1 MRKTVKEVNNC
12 IYLMDVISE
21 LYRVKYKLTVEQFL
35 DLDAKIGL
43 LKYIS
48 ENTWY
53 FDECPNKEEMLK
65 RIKNNVVERVKW

>member
-12 IYLMDVISE
+12 IYLMDVITE
-21 LYRVKYKLTVEQFL
+21 LYRVKHKLTVEQFL

-65 RIKNNVVERVKW
+65 RIEEYVNAKEK

>member
-53 FDECPNKEEMLK
+53 FDECLNKEEMLK
-65 RIKNNVVERVKW
+65 RIEEYVNAKEK

>member
-12 IYLMDVISE
+12 IYLMDVITE
-21 LYRVKYKLTVEQFL
+21 LYRVKHKLTVEQFL

-53 FDECPNKEEMLK
+53 FAECPNKEEMLK
-65 RIKNNVVERVKW
+65 RIEEYVNAKEK

>member
-35 DLDAKIGL
+35 DLDEKIGL

-65 RIKNNVVERVKW
+65 RIEEYVNAKEK

>member
-21 LYRVKYKLTVEQFL
+21 LYRLKYKLTVEQFL

-65 RIKNNVVERVKW
+65 RIEEYVNAKEK

>member
-65 RIKNNVVERVKW
+65 IIEKYVNTKEK

>member
-12 IYLMDVISE
+12 IYLMDVVSE
-21 LYRVKYKLTVEQFL
+21 LYRVKHKLTVEQFL
-35 DLDAKIGL
+35 ELDARIGL

-53 FDECPNKEEMLK
+53 FDECISKKEMLK
-65 RIKNNVVERVKW
+65 RAEEYVNAKEK

>member
-12 IYLMDVISE
+12 IYLMDIVSE
-21 LYRVKYKLTVEQFL
+21 LYRVKHKLTVEQFL
-35 DLDAKIGL
+35 ELDNRLHL

-53 FDECPNKEEMLK
+53 FDECPNKKEMLK
-65 RIKNNVVERVKW
+65 RAEEYVNAKDK

>member
-65 RIKNNVVERVKW
+65 RIEGYVNAKEK

>member
-1 MRKTVKEVNNC
+1 
-12 IYLMDVISE
+12 MDVISE
-21 LYRVKYKLTVEQFL
+21 LYRVKHKLTVEQFL

-65 RIKNNVVERVKW
+65 RIEEYVNAKEK

>member
-21 LYRVKYKLTVEQFL
+21 WYRVKHKLTVKQFL

-48 ENTWY
+48 ENTLY

-65 RIKNNVVERVKW
+65 RIEEYVNAKEK

>member
-35 DLDAKIGL
+35 DLDEKIGL

-48 ENTWY
+48 WNTWY

-65 RIKNNVVERVKW
+65 RIEEYVNAKEK